1 MIPLTKNT
9 RVKLMTIHGLAMLA
23 LGIALFYI
31 RATMTDLF
39 SYVFGGALAVLLIAS
54 SLLFIAGLDWI
65 CATLLGYR
73 HVHTLWRF
81 LLLSTTA
88 GACIVLLILYPGS
101 TIRIL
106 CYVQAV
112 YAFSLSLGKFY
123 LARLWN
129 GTKREQATTYFL
141 AVVALAFSGSLVV
154 FAGKGDAVSLAVVA
168 TYYLFMGVE
177 MLVTMYLLRQ
187 RALQSVEPASAV

>member
-1 MIPLTKNT
+1 MIPLTENT
-9 RVKLMTIHGLAMLA
+9 RVKLMTVHGLAMLA
-23 LGIALFYI
+23 LGTALFYI
-31 RATMTDLF
+31 RTTMTDLF

-54 SLLFIAGLDWI
+54 SLLFIAGLDLT

-73 HVHTLWRF
+73 HVHKLWGF

-88 GACIVLLILYPGS
+88 GTCIVLLILYPGS

-112 YAFSLSLGKFY
+112 YALSLSLGKFDF
-123 LARLWN
+123 ARLWN
-129 GTKREQATTYFL
+129 GTKREQATMYVL
-141 AVVALAFSGSLVV
+141 AVVALAFSGSLVA